1 MVKTEQGTTCKKNYK
16 ASKGWARAQFSPPP
30 PPHGAACLSQAAQ
43 HLKVRLSSCAMFP
56 RAHYLLSLQGPFLP
70 LVFSPCN
77 VRQLKNHAPRM
88 RRLCRCC
95 CFCCFCLHSV
105 HPPHLPPHPQ
115 AAANTLTTHT
125 SAAELDLS
133 ALEVAEVSVNAAIG
147 AHTQQPRL
155 CNHNHLRLCRHPIAQ
170 LYRRGTT
177 VSPAMLFR

>member
-1 MVKTEQGTTCKKNYK
+1 MQ
-16 ASKGWARAQFSPPP
+16 
-30 PPHGAACLSQAAQ
+30 CLLAPTIS
-43 HLKVRLSSCAMFP
+43 
-56 RAHYLLSLQGPFLP
+56 LSLQGPFLP

-77 VRQLKNHAPRM
+77 PITVQCRAIEESCAPHASS
-88 RRLCRCC
+88 LQVLLLLLL
-95 CFCCFCLHSV
+95 FLHALSV
-105 HPPHLPPHPQ
+105 HPSHLPPHPQ
-115 AAANTLTTHT
+115 AAANALTTLT

-133 ALEVAEVSVNAAIG
+133 ALEAAEVSVNAAIG